1 MQNHI
6 DTIGS
11 LFLNQI
17 REELQSTE
25 NFSDLVLRK
34 MSQFNFPRDKSNNHW
49 NKMTGSEFNHMLKN
63 SASTNTFFIIA
74 DQYFNI
80 SIVVI
85 NTRGDTLIFDGEE
98 NVEAFSPY
106 KDDDYFYVYSKDK
119 QSKEIYIRYLKNLQ
133 RDVSVQKIK
142 KSKKGKRLI

>member
-6 DTIGS
+6 DTVGS

-17 REELQSTE
+17 REESQSTE

-49 NKMTGSEFNHMLKN
+49 NKVTGYDINHMLKN
-63 SASTNTFFIIA
+63 NASINTFFIIA
-74 DQYFNI
+74 DQYFDI
-80 SIVVI
+80 SVVVI
-85 NTRGDTLIFDGEE
+85 NSRGDTFLLNGEE

-106 KDDDYFYVYSKDK
+106 TDDNRFYVYSKEKHNK
-119 QSKEIYIRYLKNLQ
+119 QVHIRYLQNLQ
-133 RDVSVQKIK
+133 KDVHVQKIK
-142 KSKKGKRLI
+142 KCKKGKRIL

>member
-17 REELQSTE
+17 REESQSTE

-34 MSQFNFPRDKSNNHW
+34 MSQFHFPNDKSNNHW
-49 NKMTGSEFNHMLKN
+49 NKVTGNDINHMLKN
-63 SASTNTFFIIA
+63 TASVNTFFIIA

-85 NTRGDTLIFDGEE
+85 NARGDSLILDREE

-119 QSKEIYIRYLKNLQ
+119 HKKEVYIRFLKNMQ
-133 RDVSVQKIK
+133 KEVHVQKIK
-142 KSKKGKRLI
+142 KCKKGKRIA